1 MPSELLQSI
10 EATRLARFKQL
21 KPFSLA
27 FVDSLLP
34 DGRKK
39 NLKVIG
45 KGVVENPDMRPPI
58 ADDHGVTV
66 SYIVVPPG
74 GGAGLHAHK
83 TFEVFIPINGPLTV
97 LIGDDKEEL
106 QMQPLDVVSVPTGVM
121 RGFRNHNDFE
131 LTILAMVGGY
141 NGGGAVT
148 WHEDVLTRAA
158 KETGLGV
165 DEKGNLTKL
174 PNFRMPADVVGSS
187 I

>member
-1 MPSELLQSI
+1 MASELLQSI
-10 EATRLARFKQL
+10 EKTRVARFREL

-34 DGRKK
+34 EGRKK

-45 KGVVENPDMRPPI
+45 RGVVENPDMQPPI

-97 LIGDDKEEL
+97 LVGDDKEEL
-106 QMQPLDVVSVPTGVM
+106 QLQPLDVVSIPTGVM

-131 LTILAMVGGY
+131 LTVLAMVGGY

-148 WHEDVLTRAA
+148 WHDEVLSRAA
-158 KETGLGV
+158 AETGLAI
-165 DEKGNLTKL
+165 DEAGQLKKL
-174 PNFRMPADVVGSS
+174 PNFRMPDDVVGSA

>member
-1 MPSELLQSI
+1 MASELLKTI
-10 EATRLARFKQL
+10 EATRVARFHQL

-45 KGVVENPDMRPPI
+45 KGVVENADMRPPI
-58 ADDHGVTV
+58 SEDHGFTV

-83 TFEVFIPINGPLTV
+83 TPEVFIPMNGPLTV

-106 QMQPLDVVSVPTGVM
+106 VLQPQDVVSVPTGVM

-131 LTILAMVGGY
+131 ITVLAMVGGHT
-141 NGGGAVT
+141 GGGSVT

-158 KETGLGV
+158 EQTGLSV
-165 DEKGNLTKL
+165 DESGNLKTL
-174 PNFRMPADVVGSS
+174 PNFRMPSDTTGSVL
-187 I
+187 